1 MRTLVNRR
9 ARVKSLAES
18 PRDSRWQIVSPVSA
32 FVSVLW
38 PLLLVG
44 CASIESFQASPRNLC
59 AGDTVTVTWQAT
71 GHVSLDANPSLSH
84 TGPKDS
90 QGSEPFTLQQTTR
103 FVLSAHS
110 LFSQKTA
117 DADVVVVANT
127 PKEFGGLASCDVPS
141 QGLTLTLPL
150 QDPQVSPAM
159 RVTSVTNMNA
169 RPILLRKENV
179 QVTLLPGET
188 SSAFDHLP
196 AQGTWIVTSTL
207 NQNESCA
214 DGLSAVHDR
223 LTFRIAF
230 SCRD

>member
-1 MRTLVNRR
+1 MRTLVNRN

-18 PRDSRWQIVSPVSA
+18 PRGSRWQIVSPVSA

-71 GHVSLDANPSLSH
+71 GHVSLDANPSLSR
-84 TGPKDS
+84 TGPK
-90 QGSEPFTLQQTTR
+90 GSEGSESFAPQQTTR
-103 FVLSAHS
+103 FVLSAQS
-110 LFSQKTA
+110 VFSQKIA
-117 DADVVVVANT
+117 EADVVVVANT

-141 QGLTLTLPL
+141 QGLTLNLPL
-150 QDPQVSPAM
+150 QDPQVSPTM
-159 RVTSVTNMNA
+159 RATSVTNMNA
-169 RPILLRKENV
+169 RPILLRKEHV

-188 SSAFDHLP
+188 SSAFGHLP
-196 AQGTWIVTSTL
+196 AQGIWIVTSPL
-207 NQNESCA
+207 KQNESCE
-214 DGLSAVHDR
+214 DGLAEVHDR

>member
-1 MRTLVNRR
+1 MRTLVNRN
-9 ARVKSLAES
+9 ARVKSLAGS
-18 PRDSRWQIVSPVSA
+18 PRDSRWQIVSPVFA
-32 FVSVLW
+32 FLAVLW
-38 PLLLVG
+38 PIHLVG

-71 GHVSLDANPSLSH
+71 GHVSLDANPSLSR

-90 QGSEPFTLQQTTR
+90 EGSESFTLQQTTR
-103 FVLSAHS
+103 FVLSAQRV
-110 LFSQKTA
+110 FSQKSA
-117 DADVVVVANT
+117 EADVVVVANT
-127 PKEFGGLASCDVPS
+127 PKEFGGLARCNMPD
-141 QGLTLTLPL
+141 QGLTLNVPL
-150 QDPQVSPAM
+150 QGPQVSPTM

-214 DGLSAVHDR
+214 DGLAAVHD
-223 LTFRIAF
+223 
-230 SCRD
+230 